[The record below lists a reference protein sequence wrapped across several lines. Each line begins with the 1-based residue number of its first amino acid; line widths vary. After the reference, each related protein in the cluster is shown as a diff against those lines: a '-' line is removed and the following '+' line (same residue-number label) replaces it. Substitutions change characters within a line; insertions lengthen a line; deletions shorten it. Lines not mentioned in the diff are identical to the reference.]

1 MTGLPNPKQ
10 FLLPSEKKCKK
21 TNKYHSA
28 RVKVQ
33 HYPWTVLFHFFFFV
47 NQGLKTSSN
56 PPPQSGSN
64 LPPPTPRTS
73 SYMMCALMS
82 GWMAVSC
89 PPRRSCM
96 MPGWQKRAGDIT
108 TEPAH
113 PGNHLL
119 WNSSCE
125 RQSLLFTAT
134 PHPHP
139 PSVTVCKPTCVTV
152 NTLLTANWS
161 LFSKC
166 CSEKLRQCV
175 QSFALFG
182 FCPIQLDF
190 FFTLEIPEIHG
201 CNTALL
207 TVPKSEG
214 FFVYRPPPPSN
225 RLHQIKSLNV
235 LWLVA
240 F

>member
-1 MTGLPNPKQ
+1 MTGLPNPNQ
-10 FLLPSEKKCKK
+10 YLLPSEKKCKK
-21 TNKYHSA
+21 QISITAHEWKSNIIPEQSCSI
-28 RVKVQ
+28 
-33 HYPWTVLFHFFFFV
+33 FFFV

-64 LPPPTPRTS
+64 LPPTPRTS

-134 PHPHP
+134 P
-139 PSVTVCKPTCVTV
+139 
-152 NTLLTANWS
+152 L
-161 LFSKC
+161 
-166 CSEKLRQCV
+166 
-175 QSFALFG
+175 
-182 FCPIQLDF
+182 
-190 FFTLEIPEIHG
+190 
-201 CNTALL
+201 CNCLQTHLC
-207 TVPKSEG
+207 
-214 FFVYRPPPPSN
+214 N
-225 RLHQIKSLNV
+225 C
-235 LWLVA
+235 
-240 F
+240 